1 LFNHY
6 EGKPSDEIMWFVKSL
21 ENFNVALVV
30 NFGKTD
36 LSLVKQQLI
45 LN

>member
-1 LFNHY
+1 
-6 EGKPSDEIMWFVKSL
+6 L

>member
-1 LFNHY
+1 
-6 EGKPSDEIMWFVKSL
+6 
-21 ENFNVALVV
+21 V

>member
-1 LFNHY
+1 
-6 EGKPSDEIMWFVKSL
+6 L
-21 ENFNVALVV
+21 ENLNVALVV

-36 LSLVKQQLI
+36 LSLVKQHLI